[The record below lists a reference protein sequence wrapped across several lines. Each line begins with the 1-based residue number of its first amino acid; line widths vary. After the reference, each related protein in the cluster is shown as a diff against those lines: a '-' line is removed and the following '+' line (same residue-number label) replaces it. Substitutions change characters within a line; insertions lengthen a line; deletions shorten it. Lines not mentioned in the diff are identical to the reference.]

1 MGNHLSTDPGPG
13 HRIGIPPRQRGQ
25 VELDS
30 RDPRPAGESSAGA
43 LSSAGP
49 GPDEVRPVVQNAD
62 RIAPPTPDPPA
73 PMGRTARTAIGI
85 WILVLST
92 LALGHLPWAWSLAVR
107 LGNSKSAVHAH
118 WFGLAFTPQQTTILL
133 IIVILTAVIGSAAAL
148 GLTFSHR
155 LGYNKLEKGWGWW
168 YVTRP
173 FTAAAIG
180 VLAYALVQAGF
191 FGAGSTSNSDLLA
204 AATIGGLAGLFTD
217 QLLQKMRSALGLS
230 AFVKSASDPT
240 ETKQTNATD

>member
-1 MGNHLSTDPGPG
+1 VKLRTRN
-13 HRIGIPPRQRGQ
+13 PRLRS
-25 VELDS
+25 ES
-30 RDPRPAGESSAGA
+30 PADTP
-43 LSSAGP
+43 SSAGP
-49 GPDEVRPVVQNAD
+49 RPSEVHPAGAD
-62 RIAPPTPDPPA
+62 VHRAAPPPPDPPA
-73 PMGRTARTAIGI
+73 PMGRTARTAVGI
-85 WILVLST
+85 WILVLSA

-118 WFGLAFTPQQTTILL
+118 WLGQEFTPQKTSILL
-133 IIVILTAVIGSAAAL
+133 IVVILTAVIGSAATL

-191 FGAGSTSNSDLLA
+191 FVGSTSNSDLLA

-230 AFVKSASDPT
+230 AFVKSASDPA
-240 ETKQTNATD
+240 EAKQTNAAD

>member
-1 MGNHLSTDPGPG
+1 MGK
-13 HRIGIPPRQRGQ
+13 
-25 VELDS
+25 
-30 RDPRPAGESSAGA
+30 A
-43 LSSAGP
+43 
-49 GPDEVRPVVQNAD
+49 
-62 RIAPPTPDPPA
+62 
-73 PMGRTARTAIGI
+73 ARTAIGI
-85 WILVLST
+85 WLLVQSA
-92 LALGHLPWAWSLAVR
+92 LALGHLPWAWALAVR
-107 LGNSKSAVHAH
+107 LGSSKSAVHAR
-118 WFGLAFTPQQTTILL
+118 WLGLAFAPQQTTVLL
-133 IIVILTAVIGSAAAL
+133 IIVILTSVIGSAAAL

-173 FTAAAIG
+173 FTAAGIG

-230 AFVKSASDPT
+230 AFVKSASDPA
-240 ETKQTNATD
+240 EAKETNATD

>member
-1 MGNHLSTDPGPG
+1 
-13 HRIGIPPRQRGQ
+13 
-25 VELDS
+25 
-30 RDPRPAGESSAGA
+30 
-43 LSSAGP
+43 
-49 GPDEVRPVVQNAD
+49 
-62 RIAPPTPDPPA
+62 
-73 PMGRTARTAIGI
+73 MGRTARTAIGI
-85 WILVLST
+85 WILVLSA
-92 LALGHLPWAWSLAVR
+92 LALVHLPWSWSLAAR
-107 LGNSKSAVHAH
+107 LGNSKSAVHAR

-133 IIVILTAVIGSAAAL
+133 IIVILTSVIGSAAAL
-148 GLTFSHR
+148 GLTFSHW

-191 FGAGSTSNSDLLA
+191 FGEGSTSNSYLLA

>member
-1 MGNHLSTDPGPG
+1 
-13 HRIGIPPRQRGQ
+13 
-25 VELDS
+25 
-30 RDPRPAGESSAGA
+30 
-43 LSSAGP
+43 
-49 GPDEVRPVVQNAD
+49 
-62 RIAPPTPDPPA
+62 
-73 PMGRTARTAIGI
+73 MGRTARTAIGI
-85 WILVLST
+85 WILVLSA

-107 LGNSKSAVHAH
+107 LGNSKSAVHAR
-118 WFGLAFTPQQTTILL
+118 WFGLAFTPQQTTVLL